1 MTRVLLGVSASVA
14 LYKACDLA
22 SKLTQ
27 RGDEVRCVLTP
38 NAARLVSPQLF
49 EAVSGRPAAVSEF
62 GDEREGAMDHIDLA
76 RWAEALVVAPATA
89 STLGRLANGLAED
102 LLSTVSLAADPA
114 RVKRMVAP
122 AMNPV
127 MYASAPVQRNLA
139 RVVEDGW
146 RLCEPDSGRVA
157 CEDVGPGRLAEPE
170 RIAEELSAL
179 LEGR

>member
-27 RGDEVRCVLTP
+27 DGDEVRCVLTR
-38 NAARLVSPQLF
+38 NAAKLVAPQLF
-49 EAVSGRPAAVSEF
+49 EAVTGRPAATDEF
-62 GDEREGAMDHIDLA
+62 GAEREGAMDHIALA

-89 STLGRLANGLAED
+89 ALIGRLAHGLADD
-102 LLSTVSLAADPA
+102 LLGTLALAIDPA
-114 RVKRMVAP
+114 RVPRLVAP

-139 RVVEDGW
+139 RLVEDGW
-146 RLCEPDSGRVA
+146 TLCEPDTGRVA

-170 RIAEELSAL
+170 RLRAALRAL
-179 LEGR
+179 LGS